1 LILISG
7 LNQANPFEVT
17 PCLWHFWLIKHSLF
31 FNLRSLDPRL
41 NTIRSTIRVEDLR
54 VAAAE
59 LNIEIPHVSD
69 EEDYLHLLQS
79 VDAVMRQIEASED
92 YLHPALSPVET
103 THPRTY
109 WQPEIKDNPA
119 NAWRYR
125 CELMAASPTSDTL
138 KGRTVAIKD
147 SISIGGLPTTVG
159 TFTEVLCKDGNLA
172 PSPIDASVVSRILES
187 GATIKGSSTCENY
200 CASPLSFS
208 AATGPV
214 HNAWMYSYTSGG
226 SSSGSATLVAAT
238 AIHRAS
244 GKDFGETVE
253 LAIGGDQAGSV
264 RIPAS
269 YSGIYGMKPT
279 YGLVPY
285 TGAVPLAPM
294 IDHLGPLATNLEDI
308 ALLLQVIT
316 GYDGIDPRMTPES
329 PLRGQVQDYPKL
341 LSDFRSSTPEK
352 EKLGSGL
359 NIGLLRESFNIAG
372 LSNQVRD
379 TVLETSRSFFTAAG
393 AEVIDISV
401 PMHHDGSLIWTAATR
416 MSMSEWSCQGKTS
429 GYLSFLPPHIQA
441 QWPPDQR
448 MYELLTATNP
458 AVVNIMLSGPF
469 LKKQFGSRIESKA
482 HRKAFELR
490 AAYDKVFEGI
500 DILVTPCAPTVA
512 MPHPKM
518 QSDAEGPAATVMEK
532 LSQAVGVT
540 TNTAPFN
547 VTGHP
552 ALNVPC
558 GFGSATDRP
567 DVKLPIGMQIIGR
580 RWEDALVL
588 KAAAVFEAGREL
600 VKQA

>member
-1 LILISG
+1 MSVAFL
-7 LNQANPFEVT
+7 ADKT
-17 PCLWHFWLIKHSLF
+17 K
-31 FNLRSLDPRL
+31 
-41 NTIRSTIRVEDLR
+41 STIRLEHLR
-54 VAAAE
+54 EAAAE
-59 LNIEIPHVSD
+59 LNIKIPNGSD
-69 EEDYLHLLQS
+69 EQDYLHLLQS
-79 VDAVMRQIEASED
+79 ADEVMRQIEASDD
-92 YLHPALSPVET
+92 YIHPALSLVET

-109 WQPEIKDNPA
+109 WQPEIKDNQL
-119 NAWRYR
+119 NAWRHR
-125 CELMAASPTSDTL
+125 CELTAASPKGNTL
-138 KGRTVAIKD
+138 KGRAVAIKD
-147 SISIGGLPTTVG
+147 NISIGGLPTTVG
-159 TFTEVLCKDGNLA
+159 TFTELLCQDGNLT
-172 PSPIDASVVSRILES
+172 PSPIDASVVSRILDA

-214 HNAWMYSYTSGG
+214 QNVWMHGYTSGG
-226 SSSGSATLVAAT
+226 SSSGSATMVAAT
-238 AIHRAS
+238 AIKHAS
-244 GKDFGETVE
+244 GKDFGEMVD

-279 YGLVPY
+279 HGLVPY

-294 IDHLGPLATNLEDI
+294 LDHLGPLAASLEDI
-308 ALLLQVIT
+308 ALLLQIIA

-329 PLRGQVQDYPKL
+329 PLRSQVQDYPKM
-341 LSDFRSSTPEK
+341 LSNFRRSAHEK
-352 EKLGSGL
+352 EFLGSGL
-359 NIGLLRESFNIAG
+359 KIGVLKESFEVAG
-372 LSNQVRD
+372 LSKQVRD
-379 TVLETSRSFFTAAG
+379 TVWETSNSFFRAAG
-393 AEVIDISV
+393 AEVMDISV
-401 PMHHDGSLIWTAATR
+401 PMHRDGSLIWTAATR

-441 QWPPDQR
+441 QWPPNQR

-469 LKKQFGSRIESKA
+469 LKKQFGSNIEAKA

-490 AAYDKVFEGI
+490 AAYDKAFEEV

-518 QSDAEGPAATVMEK
+518 QSDTEGPAATVMEK

-540 TNTAPFN
+540 ANTAPFN

-558 GFGSATDRP
+558 GFGSPTDRP

-580 RWEDALVL
+580 RWEDAVVL
-588 KAAAVFEAGREL
+588 KAAAAFEAGREL
-600 VKQA
+600 VKQT

>member
-1 LILISG
+1 
-7 LNQANPFEVT
+7 
-17 PCLWHFWLIKHSLF
+17 
-31 FNLRSLDPRL
+31 
-41 NTIRSTIRVEDLR
+41 
-54 VAAAE
+54 
-59 LNIEIPHVSD
+59 LNIEISHGSD

-79 VDAVMRQIEASED
+79 VDSVMRQIDVSED
-92 YLHPALSPVET
+92 YIHPVLSPVET
-103 THPRTY
+103 THLRNY
-109 WQPEIKDNPA
+109 WQPELKDNPL
-119 NAWRYR
+119 NAWRHR
-125 CELMAASPTSDTL
+125 CELKAATPSNDTL
-138 KGRTVAIKD
+138 RGRTVAIKD
-147 SISIGGLPTTVG
+147 NISVGGLPTTVG
-159 TFTEVLCKDGNLA
+159 TFTELLCNDGKLA
-172 PSPIDASVVSRILES
+172 PSPIDASVVKRVLES

-214 HNAWMYSYTSGG
+214 HNAWMHGFTSGG

-238 AIHRAS
+238 AIHGAS
-244 GKDFGETVE
+244 GKSFGETVD

-269 YSGIYGMKPT
+269 YTGIYGMKPT

-294 IDHLGPLATNLEDI
+294 IDHLGPIAASLEDI
-308 ALLLQVIT
+308 ALLLQVIA

-329 PLRGQVQDYPKL
+329 PLRSQVRNYPKL
-341 LSDFRSSTPEK
+341 LSDFRRAPQGK

-359 NIGLLRESFNIAG
+359 RIGLLMESFEVPG

-379 TVLETSRSFFTAAG
+379 TVLKSSRSFFRAAG
-393 AEVIDISV
+393 AEVSDISV
-401 PMHHDGSLIWTAATR
+401 PMHRDGSLIWTAATR
-416 MSMSEWSCQGKTS
+416 MSMSEWSCKGKTS

-441 QWPPDQR
+441 RWPPDQK

-458 AVVNIMLSGPF
+458 AVVNLMLSGPF
-469 LKKQFGSRIESKA
+469 LEKHFGSSIEAKA

-490 AAYDKVFEGI
+490 AAYDKAFEEV

-518 QSDAEGPAATVMEK
+518 QNDAEGPAATVMEK

-540 TNTAPFN
+540 SNTAPFN

-558 GFGSATDRP
+558 GFGNAAATP

-580 RWEDALVL
+580 RWEDAMVL
-588 KAAAVFEAGREL
+588 EAAAVFEAGREL
-600 VKQA
+600 IQET